1 MDAAQA
7 MTKTMPKSKKIVY
20 QVAADAEALSLRT
33 AELFADCIAQSIAAR
48 GLARIAVS
56 GGSTPRRT
64 FEMLADSSLP
74 LRARVDWSRL
84 FLFWVDERC
93 VPPDHADSN
102 YHMTREALLAKVP
115 LPEAQILRMEGE
127 LDPQQ
132 AAARYES
139 TLRNQF
145 RLEGAEVPC
154 FDLIALG
161 MGDDGHTAS
170 LFPGTEALQEWMRLV
185 AANFVPQK
193 DTWRITLTAPVLNH
207 ARNVVF
213 QIAGKNKA
221 SVLRNVLLGP
231 YDPEG
236 TPSQLICT
244 DAGSL
249 LFLLDKDAAAQLP
262 APDKNG
268 IGMLEVKR

>member
-1 MDAAQA
+1 MGGDAA
-7 MTKTMPKSKKIVY
+7 MLMLMPKTKKIVY
-20 QVAADAEALSLRT
+20 QVATDAEALSLRT
-33 AELFADCIAQSIAAR
+33 AELFTDCIAQSIAAR
-48 GLARIAVS
+48 KLARIAIS

-64 FEMLADSSLP
+64 FEMLADANLP
-74 LRARVDWSRL
+74 FRTRVDWSRL

-102 YHMTREALLAKVP
+102 FHMTREALLSKVP
-115 LPEAQILRMEGE
+115 LPEAQIFRMEGE
-127 LDPQQ
+127 LDPHE

-170 LFPGTEALQEWMRLV
+170 LFPGTEALQEWMALV
-185 AANFVPQK
+185 TANFVPQK
-193 DTWRITLTAPVLNH
+193 ETWRVTLTAPVLNH

-221 SVLRNVLLGP
+221 AVLRDVLLGP
-231 YDPEG
+231 YDPER
-236 TPSQLICT
+236 TPSQLICP

-249 LFLLDKDAAAQLP
+249 LFLLDRDAATQLP